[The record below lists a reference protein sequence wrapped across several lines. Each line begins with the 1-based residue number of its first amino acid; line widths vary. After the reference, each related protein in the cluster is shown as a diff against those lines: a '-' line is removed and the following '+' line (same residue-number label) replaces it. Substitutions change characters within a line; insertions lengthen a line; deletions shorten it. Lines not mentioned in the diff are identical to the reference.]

1 MQNGSL
7 KEEKKYHLFKIQEYK
22 KYSIYHELKTTY
34 MDYISISK
42 ILFSEQNLLMVL
54 KSSKKSMLNQK
65 QIILPLDKVCL
76 YFLNILFNITYISC
90 LFTLYFF
97 QVELDSLVVL
107 TMSMET
113 NLVLKVL
120 LLAIWIGFLL

>member
-7 KEEKKYHLFKIQEYK
+7 KEEKKYHLFKIQECK
-22 KYSIYHELKTTY
+22 KYIYHELKTTY
-34 MDYISISK
+34 IYKYMK

-113 NLVLKVL
+113 NLVLKAL

>member
-7 KEEKKYHLFKIQEYK
+7 KEEKKYHLFKLQECK
-22 KYSIYHELKTTY
+22 KYIYHELKTTY
-34 MDYISISK
+34 MEYMK

-113 NLVLKVL
+113 NLVLKAL